1 MNDKTK
7 PEAEIKDTTMEDL
20 EEAVHAVVG
29 ETVKLLE
36 SLGKALTK
44 TAQDVSNLMVVKV
57 DDQIRGKLDA
67 LVGAGLSNNRR
78 AAATSLI
85 EEGINSKSSDFEK
98 IEQTK
103 EEIAELRQQMQ
114 SLVYDQG

>member
-85 EEGINSKSSDFEK
+85 EEGINSKTCSISCLA
-98 IEQTK
+98 I
-103 EEIAELRQQMQ
+103 
-114 SLVYDQG
+114 SLYESAPAGCVLKPAS